1 MSCARWAMVIRWLLT
16 DTNFPAEGLARKS
29 SFGRLLRIDNVPAAA
44 AQAVLSLMP
53 FVRFFDDF
61 AMRMQVVGAP
71 HPPMSFHP
79 YKKRCGSKSIWP
91 KRPSARWSALKD
103 LPFMNRPNRPMRSFK
118 PVRDAFMAASS
129 FGKAWSRPMRGYD
142 SFKAPR
148 P

>member
-44 AQAVLSLMP
+44 AAQAVLSLMP
-53 FVRFFDDF
+53 FVTFFDDF

-71 HPPMSFHP
+71 HEFPPVQ
-79 YKKRCGSKSIWP
+79 KEGGSKSIWP

-129 FGKAWSRPMRGYD
+129 FAKAWSRPMRGYD
-142 SFKAPR
+142 SFKASR